1 MIFIR
6 LRLFINLGPPNI
18 TTSQETNIKCKR
30 LKLIGNVSL
39 YDDSPDILE
48 VFWTKNGEKIDSR
61 GSGGR
66 LSEVTI
72 DNPSL
77 IIRDVNVDD
86 AGNYQL
92 TAVNAVGSTTS
103 NVITLGIYINIYI
116 MHRIKLCL
124 MKGDLQVNERRL
136 KVVNVDKSTIKSK
149 YSHRFKFSNFTI
161 FEQKICF
168 KNCFNSKIINAQS

>member
-1 MIFIR
+1 M
-6 LRLFINLGPPNI
+6 
-18 TTSQETNIKCKR
+18 
-30 LKLIGNVSL
+30 SL

-72 DNPSL
+72 DNPSI
-77 IIRDVNVDD
+77 IIRDVNVVD

-103 NVITLGIYINIYI
+103 DVIVLGIYIYI
-116 MHRIKLCL
+116 QSWGYAKCNGNAWQCMF
-124 MKGDLQVNERRL
+124 
-136 KVVNVDKSTIKSK
+136 SK
-149 YSHRFKFSNFTI
+149 K
-161 FEQKICF
+161 C
-168 KNCFNSKIINAQS
+168 

>member
-6 LRLFINLGPPNI
+6 LRQYINLGPPNI
-18 TTSQETNIKCKR
+18 TTSQETNIKGKI

-48 VFWTKNGEKIDSR
+48 VFWTKNGERIDTR

-77 IIRDVNVDD
+77 IIRDVTAED

-103 NVITLGIYINIYI
+103 DVIVLGIYI
-116 MHRIKLCL
+116 
-124 MKGDLQVNERRL
+124 
-136 KVVNVDKSTIKSK
+136 STIIS
-149 YSHRFKFSNFTI
+149 FTG
-161 FEQKICF
+161 
-168 KNCFNSKIINAQS
+168 

>member
-6 LRLFINLGPPNI
+6 LRQYINLGPPNI
-18 TTSQETNIKCKR
+18 TTSQETNIKGKI

-48 VFWTKNGEKIDSR
+48 VFWTKNGERIDTR

-77 IIRDVNVDD
+77 IIREVNVDD

-103 NVITLGIYINIYI
+103 DVIVLGIYIYI
-116 MHRIKLCL
+116 QAR
-124 MKGDLQVNERRL
+124 GY
-136 KVVNVDKSTIKSK
+136 VNVMVLHCSAF
-149 YSHRFKFSNFTI
+149 FKRNASNV
-161 FEQKICF
+161 
-168 KNCFNSKIINAQS
+168 

>member
-1 MIFIR
+1 M
-6 LRLFINLGPPNI
+6 
-18 TTSQETNIKCKR
+18 TSQETNIKSKI
-30 LKLIGNVSL
+30 LKLVGNVSL
-39 YDDSPDILE
+39 YDGSPDVLD
-48 VFWTKNGEKIDSR
+48 VFWTKNGDKIDTR

-103 NVITLGIYINIYI
+103 DVIVLGIHIYRYTVYW
-116 MHRIKLCL
+116 MKLY
-124 MKGDLQVNERRL
+124 QL
-136 KVVNVDKSTIKSK
+136 KYD
-149 YSHRFKFSNFTI
+149 
-161 FEQKICF
+161 
-168 KNCFNSKIINAQS
+168 

>member
-6 LRLFINLGPPNI
+6 LRQFINPGPPNI
-18 TTSQETNIKCKR
+18 TTSQETNIKCKL

-48 VFWTKNGEKIDSR
+48 VFWTKNGEKIDTR

-66 LSEVTI
+66 LLGVTI
-72 DNPSL
+72 SRPSL
-77 IIRDVNVDD
+77 IIKNVNVDD

-103 NVITLGIYINIYI
+103 DVIVLGICINMFFI
-116 MHRIKLCL
+116 HHFDKQALSL
-124 MKGDLQVNERRL
+124 NVN
-136 KVVNVDKSTIKSK
+136 
-149 YSHRFKFSNFTI
+149 YY
-161 FEQKICF
+161 
-168 KNCFNSKIINAQS
+168 SKILK

>member
-6 LRLFINLGPPNI
+6 LGQFINPGPPNI
-18 TTSQETNIKCKR
+18 TTSQETNIKCKC

-48 VFWTKNGEKIDSR
+48 VFWTKNGEKIDTR

-66 LSEVTI
+66 LSEMTI
-72 DNPSL
+72 GNPSL

-103 NVITLGIYINIYI
+103 DVIALGIYINIYI

-124 MKGDLQVNERRL
+124 M
-136 KVVNVDKSTIKSK
+136 
-149 YSHRFKFSNFTI
+149 
-161 FEQKICF
+161 
-168 KNCFNSKIINAQS
+168 